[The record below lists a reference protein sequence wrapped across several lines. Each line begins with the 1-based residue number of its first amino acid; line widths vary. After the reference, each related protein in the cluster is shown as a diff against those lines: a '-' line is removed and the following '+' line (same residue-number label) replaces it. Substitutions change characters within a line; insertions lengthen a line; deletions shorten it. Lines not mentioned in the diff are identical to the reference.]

1 MKACDQMN
9 CSKKKICK
17 VYEMIQK
24 FKGEIDIE
32 VSNCVYHGLMF
43 QPIKADTK
51 ENVPVTPKIRN
62 SKEINE
68 NSAKIHALLEEKEKT
83 APNTTRAAKFSGM
96 QFTVDGE
103 EQT

>member
-1 MKACDQMN
+1 MN

-43 QPIKADTK
+43 QPIKTGANETALA
-51 ENVPVTPKIRN
+51 TPKIRD

-83 APNTTRAAKFSGM
+83 APKTTRAAKFSGM